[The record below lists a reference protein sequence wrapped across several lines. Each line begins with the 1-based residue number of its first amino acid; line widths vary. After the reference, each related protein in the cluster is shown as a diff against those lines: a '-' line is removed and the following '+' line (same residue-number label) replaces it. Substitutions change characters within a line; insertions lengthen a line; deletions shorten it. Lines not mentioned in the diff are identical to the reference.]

1 MSEIGRRKGDS
12 GLVAALAAGATV
24 RDAAQSAGVS
34 ERTAHRRL
42 EEAAFARRVATARS
56 EMLSRAVGTLAHAS
70 TAAATALALLLKADS
85 ETVRLG
91 AARSI
96 LELAAKLHETEQL
109 EQRIAQLEEQME
121 GQRSAGGQRWAV

>member
-1 MSEIGRRKGDS
+1 MSEIGRRKGDNA
-12 GLVAALAAGATV
+12 LVAALAGGATV

-42 EEAAFARRVATARS
+42 EDPAFARRVTDARS
-56 EMLSRAVGTLAHAS
+56 EMLSRAVGTLARTS
-70 TAAATALALLLKADS
+70 TAAATALALLLRAES

-96 LELAAKLHETEQL
+96 LELAAKFHETEQL
-109 EQRIAQLEEQME
+109 EHRIAQLEAQME
-121 GQRSAGGQRWAV
+121 GQQRKGARVWRA